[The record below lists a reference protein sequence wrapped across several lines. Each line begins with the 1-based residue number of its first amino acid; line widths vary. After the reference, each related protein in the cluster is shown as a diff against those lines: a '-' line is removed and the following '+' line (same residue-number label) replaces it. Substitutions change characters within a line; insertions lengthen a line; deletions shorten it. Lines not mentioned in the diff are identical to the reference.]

1 MKPFRCPRL
10 AVAALSISV
19 TPAFCAFAAPP
30 ERSNVLPAYQQGS
43 SANSAQGK
51 TQKLRNPLNDLL
63 DEAQAALDKNE
74 YAAAV
79 TPLQQ
84 FIAEKP
90 DVAYAHFQLGY
101 AYTALKRMDE
111 ARNEYE
117 RCVAIDPKMSEAQ
130 LNLGIL
136 LLEKDSAGAVAP
148 LRKAVELMPSQS
160 RPRYLLGLAQERSN
174 DLPGA
179 AESFEGAAGL
189 DHTDFDALTH
199 LGGVY
204 LQLNRGADAERKFR
218 LALQLQPKSPPAL
231 QGLAQS
237 LELQKKA
244 EAADAYREYLA
255 VQPGDQGA
263 RAHLVHLLL
272 EQKQPE
278 AALEEMN
285 KEASGQP
292 ATLDSLKLRAD
303 ILIGQK
309 KYDDAIPVLRQAIT
323 LAPKNAELRGGLGR
337 IYLQKRDF
345 PNAEKE
351 LKAALELDPNN
362 IVYWKDLSSTFYL
375 GGNYAATLSALDIV
389 AKAETPGAGTWFI
402 RALCYDKLNQVKPAL
417 EAYRKFKD
425 LDQNRNP
432 DQVWQADQRIHVLEK
447 EAEHKR

>member
-10 AVAALSISV
+10 AVAALSV
-19 TPAFCAFAAPP
+19 AATPAFCAFAAPA

-111 ARNEYE
+111 ARTEYE

-189 DHTDFDALTH
+189 DRTDFDALTH

-204 LQLNRGADAERKFR
+204 MRLNRGADAERKFR

-255 VQPGDQGA
+255 VQPDDQGA

-389 AKAETPGAGTWFI
+389 AKEETPGAGAWFI